1 MSEKAI
7 TANVILRR
15 KRRWRIGL
23 RTERSQRMIF
33 YYSMRTQWSPA
44 CGRAMA
50 KNSAI
55 HKAFMLVA
63 LNPTALHAIQ
73 FI

>member
-1 MSEKAI
+1 
-7 TANVILRR
+7 
-15 KRRWRIGL
+15 
-23 RTERSQRMIF
+23 MIF
-33 YYSMRTQWSPA
+33 YCSMRTQWSPA
-44 CGRAMA
+44 CGHAMA

-55 HKAFMLVA
+55 HKAFTLVA